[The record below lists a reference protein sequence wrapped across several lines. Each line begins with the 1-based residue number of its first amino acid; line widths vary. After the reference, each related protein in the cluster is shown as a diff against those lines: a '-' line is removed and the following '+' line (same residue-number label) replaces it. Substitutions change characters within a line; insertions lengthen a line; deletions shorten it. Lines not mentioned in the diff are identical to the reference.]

1 MGTAKYDD
9 VHSFEHLLSP
19 IDLGP
24 FELPIRMFCTGHTP
38 GYSSDGLV
46 SDQEIAYHVR
56 KAEGGIP
63 LSTTGIT
70 SVHPSG
76 GGPQHHML
84 TNWDDA
90 VVPRYRA
97 LATAMHQKGAKMMVQ
112 LGHLGSSFASG
123 HAGHAVW
130 APSSVMGEYAREIP
144 HVMAKSEIEE
154 VLDCYHKAAVRV
166 RQGGL
171 DGVEIIAFAAT
182 LPVEFLSPYTNK
194 RTDEY
199 GGSFE
204 GRLRFMLELVRT
216 VREALGPDLAL
227 SIKLAVDELVEGGV
241 RLQDAQHVVRRL
253 DQLSVV
259 DFYVAAVGNNLDKFA
274 RVDHWPPTP
283 APQGLH
289 AELAAGLRQATNR
302 PVAALTRIVDPRL
315 AEKLISK
322 GMCDLVAM
330 VRATI
335 ADPDLPK
342 KLKEGRFSDI
352 RPCTGVNSACVDRT
366 LAGGQMRCMHN
377 PIIGRERE
385 WAHVAPAA
393 KPRKVVVVGGG
404 PAGMEAARCAAERG
418 HRVVL
423 FERAAQ
429 LGGMT
434 LVAARAPGREE
445 IIAIPRWLAGQL
457 EKLQIDVRL
466 RREVTLAMVCAERP
480 DAVIVA
486 TGAKSAGPPMPEQD
500 VGLALISAFALISG
514 KNKPGK
520 NVLVVDHTG
529 QHIGCAAAELVAD
542 HGGRAKVV
550 SRLFYPTMDFGLTN
564 TVSLYR
570 RLFQKGVVLTPHHDL
585 RSIERGVV
593 ILVNCYSG
601 VERKVEGLDMV
612 VVVTPAVPNDGLV
625 SELKAAELEVHAI
638 GDCVAPRDIETAT
651 FEGHRTAVAL

>member
-1 MGTAKYDD
+1 MGTVEYEE

-19 IDLGP
+19 IKLGP
-24 FELPIRMFCTGHTP
+24 FELPVRMFCTGHTP

-90 VVPRYRA
+90 VIPRYRM
-97 LATAMHQKGAKMMVQ
+97 LATAMHEKSAKMMVQ
-112 LGHLGSSFASG
+112 LGHLGSSFASE
-123 HAGHAVW
+123 HAGHTVW
-130 APSSVMGEYAREIP
+130 APSSVMGEYARELP
-144 HVMAKSEIEE
+144 HVMTKSEIEE
-154 VLDCYHKAAVRV
+154 VLDAYHKAAGRV

-182 LPVEFLSPYTNK
+182 LPVQFLSPYTNK

-204 GRLRFMLELVRT
+204 GRLRFFLELVRT
-216 VREALGPDLAL
+216 VRNGLGSNLAL
-227 SIKLAVDELVEGGV
+227 SIKLAVDELVEGGL
-241 RLQDAQHVVRRL
+241 RLQDAQQVVRRL
-253 DQLSVV
+253 DQLGMV
-259 DFYVAAVGNNLDKFA
+259 DFYVAAVGNNLEKFA

-289 AELAAGLRQATNR
+289 AKLAAGLRQATSR

-315 AEKLISK
+315 AEKLISE

-366 LAGGQMRCMHN
+366 LAGGQMRCIHN

-385 WAHVAPAA
+385 WGHVVPAL
-393 KPRKVVVVGGG
+393 KPRKVVVIGGG

-423 FERAAQ
+423 FERATE
-429 LGGMT
+429 LGGMA

-445 IIAIPRWLAGQL
+445 IIGVPRWLAAQL
-457 EKLQIDVRL
+457 EKLQIEVRL
-466 RREVTLAMVCAERP
+466 RREATLEMVRAEHP

-486 TGAKSAGPPMPEQD
+486 TGAEPIGPPATEHD
-500 VGLALISAFALISG
+500 VGLALVSAFAVISG
-514 KNKPGK
+514 HTKPGK
-520 NVLVVDHTG
+520 NALIVDHSG
-529 QHIGCAAAELVAD
+529 KHIGCAAAELVVNQ
-542 HGGRAKVV
+542 GGHAEVV
-550 SRLFYPTMDFGLTN
+550 TRLFYPTMDFGLTN

-570 RLFQKGVVLTPHHDL
+570 RLFRKGVVLTPHYEL
-585 RSIERGVV
+585 RSIERGVAT
-593 ILVNCYSG
+593 LVNCYNG
-601 VERKVEGLDMV
+601 TERKVEDLDMV

-625 SELKAAELEVHAI
+625 AELKAAGLKVNAI

-651 FEGHRTAVAL
+651 FEGHRAAVAL

>member
-1 MGTAKYDD
+1 MDTVKYDN
-9 VHSFEHLLSP
+9 VRSFEHLLSP
-19 IDLGP
+19 INLGP
-24 FELPIRMFCTGHTP
+24 FELPVRMFCTGHTP

-90 VVPRYRA
+90 VIPRYRK
-97 LATAMHQKGAKMMVQ
+97 LAAAMHEKGAKMMVQ
-112 LGHLGSSFASG
+112 LGHLGASFASE

-130 APSSVMGEYAREIP
+130 APSQVMGEYARELP
-144 HVMAKSEIEE
+144 HVMTESEIQE
-154 VLDCYHKAAVRV
+154 VLEAYHKAAVRV

-182 LPVEFLSPYTNK
+182 LPIEFLSPYTNK
-194 RTDEY
+194 RTDKY
-199 GGSFE
+199 GGSFD

-216 VREALGPDLAL
+216 VREALGSNLAL
-227 SIKLAVDELVEGGV
+227 SIKLAVDELVEGGL
-241 RLQDAQHVVRRL
+241 RLRDAQQIARRIDEL
-253 DQLSVV
+253 GMV
-259 DFYVAAVGNNLDKFA
+259 DFYVTAVGNNLDKFA
-274 RVDHWPPTP
+274 RIDHWPPSP
-283 APQGLH
+283 APQGMY
-289 AELAAGLRQATNR
+289 AKLAAGLRQVTKR

-315 AEKLISK
+315 AEKVIAE
-322 GMCDLVAM
+322 GMCDMVAM

-352 RPCTGVNSACVDRT
+352 RPCTGINSACVDRT
-366 LAGGQMRCMHN
+366 LAGGQMRCIHN

-385 WAHVAPAA
+385 WGHVARTT
-393 KPRKVVVVGGG
+393 KPRKVIVIGGG

-423 FERAAQ
+423 FERAAE
-429 LGGMT
+429 LGGST

-445 IIAIPRWLAGQL
+445 LIAVPRWLASQL
-457 EKLQIDVRL
+457 EKLQVDVRL
-466 RREVTLAMVCAERP
+466 GGEATAEKVRAESP
-480 DAVIVA
+480 DAVIAA
-486 TGAKSAGPPMPEQD
+486 TGADATEPPPTEPGA
-500 VGLALISAFALISG
+500 GLAVVSAYAIISG
-514 KNKPGK
+514 KTKPGK

-529 QHIGCAAAELVAD
+529 KHIGCAAAELVANQ
-542 HGGRAKVV
+542 GGRAEVV
-550 SRLFYPTMDFGLTN
+550 SRLFYPTIDFGLTN
-564 TVSLYR
+564 TVSLFR
-570 RLFQKGVVLTPHHDL
+570 RLFQKGIVLTPHHDVRL
-585 RSIERGVV
+585 IEDGIVT
-593 ILVNCYSG
+593 LFNCYSG
-601 VERKVEGLDMV
+601 GERRLEGLDMMV
-612 VVVTPAVPNDGLV
+612 FVTPPVPNDRLV
-625 SELKAAELEVHAI
+625 GELEVSGLNVHAI

-651 FEGHRTAVAL
+651 FEGHRVAVAL